1 MRLHVRVGLVGPDEL
16 FRTARRRTGLSQAA
30 FAVRAGLSRATV
42 ERAESGRGAT
52 STGVLSKA
60 LAAAGL
66 ELVPEPVLGP
76 LSEEAVE
83 HLTLSVTRRLYRSL
97 GGQHRDPARDRTAN
111 AWRQLLALAG
121 AGRVDLSG
129 PSALGLWLPSV
140 PPPVEVGFEPAPFR
154 VCPETPALRT
164 VPPAPRAGTV
174 RVPLLPLGWVLTA
187 PTPTDLALHPE
198 CQAHRRDLLAV
209 ASALHADAPQDRAG
223 RRVAAHKD
231 PQHDVEQSVV
241 FHDRA
246 LKRFPMPPVTDV
258 RSWRLDDDAS
268 LSAWLLHHGIPG

>member
-1 MRLHVRVGLVGPDEL
+1 MDTDEL

-30 FAVRAGLSRATV
+30 FALRAGLSRATV
-42 ERAESGRGAT
+42 ERAESGRGAA
-52 STGVLSKA
+52 STTVLSRA

-76 LSEEAVE
+76 LSDETAE
-83 HLTLSVTRRLYRSL
+83 HLALSVTRRLYRSL
-97 GGQHRDPARDRTAN
+97 GGRHRDPALDRTATP
-111 AWRQLLALAG
+111 WTQLLALAG
-121 AGRVDLSG
+121 TGRVDLSG

-140 PPPVEVGFEPAPFR
+140 PAPVEVGYEPAPFR
-154 VCPETPALRT
+154 TRPETPALQV

-187 PTPTDLALHPE
+187 PTPTDLALHPG

-209 ASALHADAPQDRAG
+209 ASALHAEAPRDRAG

-231 PQHDVEQSVV
+231 PEHAVEQSDV

-246 LKRFPMPPVTDV
+246 LKRFPMPPATDV

>member
-1 MRLHVRVGLVGPDEL
+1 MEPDEL

-30 FAVRAGLSRATV
+30 FALRAGLSRATV

-52 STGVLSKA
+52 SSKVLCRA

-66 ELVPEPVLGP
+66 EIVPEPVLGP
-76 LSEEAVE
+76 LSVETVE
-83 HLTLSVTRRLYRSL
+83 HLTLSLTRRLYRSL
-97 GGQHRDPARDRTAN
+97 GGRHHDPALDRKATP
-111 AWRQLLALAG
+111 WRQLLALAG

-140 PPPVEVGFEPAPFR
+140 PPPVAVGFALAPFR
-154 VCPETPALRT
+154 VRPETPALQT
-164 VPPAPRAGTV
+164 APPAPRVGTV
-174 RVPLLPLGWVLTA
+174 QVPLLPLGWVLTA

-209 ASALHADAPQDRAG
+209 ASALHADAPRDRAG

-231 PQHDVEQSVV
+231 PQHAVEQSDV

-246 LKRFPMPPVTDV
+246 LKRFPMPPATDV

>member
-1 MRLHVRVGLVGPDEL
+1 MEPDEL

-30 FAVRAGLSRATV
+30 FALRAGLSRATV
-42 ERAESGRGAT
+42 ERAESGRGGT
-52 STGVLSKA
+52 STDVLSRA
-60 LAAAGL
+60 LTAAGL
-66 ELVPEPVLGP
+66 ELVPEPVLAP
-76 LSEEAVE
+76 LSVEIAE
-83 HLTLSVTRRLYRSL
+83 HLALSLTRRLYRSF
-97 GGQHRDPARDRTAN
+97 GGRYRDPARDPARDPMASPWT
-111 AWRQLLALAG
+111 QLLALAG

-140 PPPVEVGFEPAPFR
+140 PPPVAVGFDPAPFR
-154 VCPETPALRT
+154 VRPQTPALRI

-174 RVPLLPLGWVLTA
+174 QIPLMPLGWVLTA

-198 CQAHRRDLLAV
+198 CQTHRRDLLAV
-209 ASALHADAPQDRAG
+209 ASALHADAPRDRAG

-231 PQHDVEQSVV
+231 PKHAVEQSDV

-246 LKRFPMPPVTDV
+246 LKRFPMPPATDV

>member
-1 MRLHVRVGLVGPDEL
+1 MGPDEL

-30 FAVRAGLSRATV
+30 FALRAGLSRATV
-42 ERAESGRGAT
+42 ERAEGGRGAT
-52 STGVLSKA
+52 SADVLGRA

-66 ELVPEPVLGP
+66 ELVPEPVLEP
-76 LSEEAVE
+76 LTDDVHR
-83 HLTLSVTRRLYRSL
+83 HLALSLTRRLYRSL
-97 GGQHRDPARDRTAN
+97 GGRYRDPARDPARGPTATP
-111 AWRQLLALAG
+111 WTQLLALAG

-140 PPPVEVGFEPAPFR
+140 PPPVAVGFAPAPYCVR
-154 VCPETPALRT
+154 PETPALQT

-187 PTPTDLALHPE
+187 PTPTDLALDPG
-198 CQAHRRDLLAV
+198 CLTHRRDLLAV
-209 ASALHADAPQDRAG
+209 ASVLHADAPRDRAG

-231 PQHDVEQSVV
+231 PKHAVEQSDV
-241 FHDRA
+241 FHNRS
-246 LKRFPMPPVTDV
+246 LKRFPMPPATDV

-268 LSAWLLHHGIPG
+268 VGAWLRHHGIPG